1 MELLIPLLVLALVI
15 VVVYYVV
22 DLIGLPQPANNIVK
36 LILALIFILKLL
48 SLVGVNTGMQLKNK
62 NKR

>member
-48 SLVGVNTGMQLKNK
+48 SMVGVNTGMHM
-62 NKR
+62 

>member
-48 SLVGVNTGMQLKNK
+48 SMVGVNTGMHI
-62 NKR
+62 